1 MFDRNLS
8 LDSSARLLEVH
19 GPQLRALLGRTLD
32 ALWVAWDGSR
42 DAWFSDEAV
51 VLQVGET
58 RVEVVCWRVGDIV
71 LSWNA
76 IDLARTPAWV
86 TSWDRERKLCWRR
99 DALGSVAAA
108 LGQSISA
115 IHVLEHRSRA
125 RGLWDG
131 AHPSGAEA
139 WLLHGLE
146 FTLASTTL
154 LVFNALDENGLT
166 LDPPSG
172 ADYRRLPV

>member
-19 GPQLRALLGRTLD
+19 GPRLRELLGRTLD

-99 DALGSVAAA
+99 DALGSVTAA

-115 IHVLEHRSRA
+115 IHVLEHRSR
-125 RGLWDG
+125 RPGPRDG
-131 AHPSGAEA
+131 T

-166 LDPPSG
+166 LDPPNG
-172 ADYRRLPV
+172 ADYRRLRV